1 MSKKILLV
9 EDEALIAMSE
19 AQMLKKHG
27 FEVVSVYNGEKAVE
41 AIDSDPD
48 ISLILMDIDLGKGMD
63 GTDAAE
69 EILEKKDIPI
79 VFLSSHTEAEVVE
92 KTEGITSYGYIVKNS
107 GETVL
112 LASIRMAFRLWESED
127 KYHSVFKT
135 TMDAILLVDK
145 ETGRIIDANPAAEKM
160 YGYTREELLHL
171 KPWDMSAEPEDTR
184 VMIQEFE
191 SDNFTVNERIHTR
204 RDGTPFNVEICASQF
219 TMGERQI
226 RLGTLHDISERKR
239 IEAELRQ
246 SEERA
251 RAVIE
256 TAEDSIFIKDKSG
269 VYTMVNPAMEKLFG
283 REAQDILGKT
293 DYGLFGEEA
302 GKAVSKADKDVYE
315 GKTLEEFPA
324 KPINGTPHT
333 FHTIKVPLHDFEDN
347 ITGLC
352 GIARDITERTQAEE
366 LLKKRNAR
374 LHKINQYSI
383 ELGFL
388 RYDELYPYIV
398 KKLKDIFKTS
408 TAWVSEYDEKTS
420 HLVVKSTSLSD
431 KENSWVVKKL
441 GEKVIGYKTRVN
453 EEHYKMMRNVKVGKP
468 QTLYEISFG
477 AIPENIAILI
487 EKGLHLEWFMTVAFI
502 NKDTISGTAVIAGK
516 PGEEAP
522 NREEILAFAG
532 ITGEVIRRKRA
543 EEKLAAKKE
552 LLENITVNMFDLVAL
567 TDIDGTYTFIS
578 KSHSGLG
585 YDITHLLGKSVF
597 AYIHPEDITQVKA
610 SFNRIMRSDE
620 TEGKEEF
627 RYRGADGSY
636 IWLESVGK
644 KLLGEEGEVKE
655 LLFSSRDITERKEAE
670 RENFERKQYLEVIL
684 NTTPSAI
691 VTLDSDNR
699 ISEWNKGAEDLFGY
713 TKEEVVGKRID
724 DLITGKDEEIHKNA
738 STITNKVQAGE
749 TIPPTEGVRYTREGA
764 LRDVIIAGSPIMVD
778 NTFQGSIGT
787 YIDITP
793 LKQKENRVQELLK
806 EKEQLLRE
814 VHHRIKNHMN
824 TIAAIISLRKSHV
837 SDSPINAVLDELHN
851 KIRLMQNIYQTLYT
865 GNEVGTI
872 HINSFLGQLL
882 YDIQSTYIKEPSIQI
897 KTDIEDIE
905 VTSKQSLPIGIIV
918 TELITNA
925 IKCAFEGREEGTIS
939 ISINKTDEDWLK
951 IQVADNG
958 TGLSDMIIENK
969 SYGFGLTLV
978 DGYVRQYDGEMS
990 IDNSHGTNI
999 TITMNVEE

>member
-19 AQMLKKHG
+19 AKMLEKHG
-27 FEVVSVYNGEKAVE
+27 YEVLTVYNGEKAIE
-41 AIDSDPD
+41 AVDADPA

-63 GTDAAE
+63 GTEAAE
-69 EILEKKDIPI
+69 EILKKKDIPV
-79 VFLSSHTEAEVVE
+79 VFLSSHTEAAVVE

-112 LASIRMAFRLWESED
+112 LASIRMAFRLW
-127 KYHSVFKT
+127 
-135 TMDAILLVDK
+135 
-145 ETGRIIDANPAAEKM
+145 
-160 YGYTREELLHL
+160 
-171 KPWDMSAEPEDTR
+171 
-184 VMIQEFE
+184 
-191 SDNFTVNERIHTR
+191 
-204 RDGTPFNVEICASQF
+204 
-219 TMGERQI
+219 ERQI

-256 TAEDSIFIKDKSG
+256 TAEDSIFIKDTTG

-293 DYGLFGEEA
+293 DYELFGEEA
-302 GKAVSKADKDVYE
+302 GKAVSEADKGVYE

-333 FHTIKVPLHDFEDN
+333 FHTIKVPLHDFEGN

-383 ELGFL
+383 ELSFL

-420 HLVVKSTSLSD
+420 HMLVKYTSLSD

-441 GEKVIGYKTRVN
+441 GEKVIGHRAKVN
-453 EEHYKMMRNVKVGKP
+453 EEQRKMMRNVQVGKP
-468 QTLYEISFG
+468 QNLHEVSFG
-477 AIPENIAILI
+477 TIPVNIATVI
-487 EKGLHLEWFMTVAFI
+487 EKGLHLEWFMPVVFI
-502 NKDTISGTAVIAGK
+502 NKDKITGATVIAGK

-522 NREEILAFAG
+522 DREEILAFAG
-532 ITGEVIRRKRA
+532 ITGEVIRRKQA

-552 LLENITVNMFDLVAL
+552 LLEHITVNMFDLVAL
-567 TDIDGTYTFIS
+567 TDLDGTYTFIS

-597 AYIHPEDITQVKA
+597 AYVHPEDIARVKA
-610 SFNRIMRSDE
+610 SYKRILRSDE

-644 KLLGEEGEVKE
+644 KLLGDDGEIKE
-655 LLFSSRDITERKEAE
+655 LIFSARDITDRKEAE

-691 VTLDSDNR
+691 VTLNRDNR
-699 ISEWNKGAEDLFGY
+699 INEWNKGAEDLFGY
-713 TKEEVVGKRID
+713 TKEEVVGKRLD
-724 DLITGKDEEIHKNA
+724 DLITGKDEETYKNA
-738 STITNKVQAGE
+738 TRLTNKVQAGE

-764 LRDVIIAGSPIMVD
+764 PKDVIIAGSPILVD

-787 YIDITP
+787 YTDISP
-793 LKQKENRVQELLK
+793 LKQKKAEVQTLLH

-824 TIAAIISLRKSHV
+824 TIAAIISLRKSHD

-851 KIRLMQNIYQTLYT
+851 KIRLMENIYHTLYL
-865 GNEVGTI
+865 GKEVGTI
-872 HINSFLGQLL
+872 IVSAFLGQLL
-882 YDIQSTYIKEPSIQI
+882 HDIQISYPKKQSIQI
-897 KTDIEDIE
+897 KTDIADIE
-905 VTSKQSLPIGIIV
+905 VSSKLSLPIGIIV

-925 IKCAFEGREEGTIS
+925 IKYAFEDREEGTIS
-939 ISINKTDEDWLK
+939 ISINKPDEDRLS
-951 IQVADNG
+951 IHVADNG
-958 TGLSDMIIENK
+958 TGLSDKIIEKK

-978 DGYVRQYDGEMS
+978 DGYVRQFDGQMS
-990 IDNSHGTNI
+990 IDNSHGTSI
-999 TITMNVEE
+999 VVTMNVEE

>member
-1 MSKKILLV
+1 MTKKILLV

-19 AQMLKKHG
+19 AKMLEKHG
-27 FEVVSVYNGEKAVE
+27 YEVLTVYNGEKAIE

-63 GTDAAE
+63 GTEAAE
-69 EILEKKDIPI
+69 EILKKKDIPI

-107 GETVL
+107 GVTVL

-145 ETGRIIDANPAAEKM
+145 ESGRIIDANPAAEKM
-160 YGYTREELLHL
+160 YGYTRDELLHL

-191 SDNFTVNERIHTR
+191 SDSFTVNERIHKR
-204 RDGTPFNVEICASQF
+204 RDGTPFSVEICASQF

-283 REAQDILGKT
+283 RESQDILGKT
-293 DYGLFGEEA
+293 DYDLFGEEA
-302 GKAVSKADKDVYE
+302 GKAVSKADKGVYE

-333 FHTIKVPLHDFEDN
+333 FHTIKVPLHGSEGN
-347 ITGLC
+347 IAGLC

-366 LLKKRNAR
+366 LLKKRNVR
-374 LHKINQYSI
+374 LHKINQYAI
-383 ELGFL
+383 ELSFL

-408 TAWVSEYDEKTS
+408 TAWVTEYDEKTS
-420 HLVVKSTSLSD
+420 QMVVKYTSLSD
-431 KENSWVVKKL
+431 EESSWVMKKL
-441 GEKVIGYKTRVN
+441 GEKVIGHKTPVN

-468 QTLYEISFG
+468 QTLHEISFG
-477 AIPENIAILI
+477 TIPENIATVI
-487 EKGLHLEWFMTVAFI
+487 EKGLHLEWFMPVVFI
-502 NKDTISGTAVIAGK
+502 NKDKITGAAVIAGK
-516 PGEEAP
+516 PGEDAP
-522 NREEILAFAG
+522 DREEILAFAG
-532 ITGEVIRRKRA
+532 ITGEVIRRKQA
-543 EEKLAAKKE
+543 EEKLTAKKE
-552 LLENITVNMFDLVAL
+552 LLENITVNMFDLVSL
-567 TDIDGTYTFIS
+567 TDINGTYTFIS

-597 AYIHPEDITQVKA
+597 AYIHPEDITRVKA

-636 IWLESVGK
+636 IWVETVGK

-655 LLFSSRDITERKEAE
+655 LLFSSRDITDRKEAE
-670 RENFERKQYLEVIL
+670 RENIERKQYVEAIL

-691 VTLDSDNR
+691 VTLDRDNR
-699 ISEWNKGAEDLFGY
+699 ISEWNKGAENLFGY
-713 TKEEVVGKRID
+713 TKKEVVGKKLD
-724 DLITGKDEEIHKNA
+724 YLIAYKDEKIYKEA
-738 STITNKVQAGE
+738 TTLTNKTQDGE
-749 TIPPTEGVRYTREGA
+749 TIPPTEGVRYTKEGA
-764 LRDVIIAGSPIMVD
+764 PKDVIIAGSPIMVD
-778 NTFQGSIGT
+778 NTFHGSIGT
-787 YIDITP
+787 YIDITT

-814 VHHRIKNHMN
+814 VHHRIKNHMD

-837 SDSPINAVLDELHN
+837 SDAHINAVLDELHN

-865 GNEVGTI
+865 GEEVSTI
-872 HINSFLGQLL
+872 HINSFLRQLL
-882 YDIQSTYIKEPSIQI
+882 YDIQSTYFNKKSIQI
-897 KTDIEDIE
+897 KTDFEDIE

-918 TELITNA
+918 TELITNS
-925 IKCAFEGREEGTIS
+925 IKYAFENQEEGTIS
-939 ISINKTDEDWLK
+939 ITINKSNNDWLR

-958 TGLSDMIIENK
+958 TGLSDEIVEK
-969 SYGFGLTLV
+969 KAYGFGLMLV
-978 DGYVRQYDGEMS
+978 AGYVRQFDGEMS

-999 TITMNVEE
+999 AITMKLEE